1 MEDIIEKIKER
12 IDIVDLISDYVPLKR
27 VGSNYRALCPFHP
40 EKTPS
45 FFVSPSLQIFKC
57 FGCGKGGDIF
67 KFIMEIERVSFREA
81 LEILAKRAGVELEKE
96 PPQKREERQKI
107 LDIYDI
113 TCAYFQ
119 KQLFQSQKGKE
130 VLNYLKKRGLRK
142 ETIYKWKIGFA
153 PRVKDFLYK
162 FLISRGF
169 QREDLKKTGII
180 KEKGGR
186 VFDFFFLRIIFPIFD
201 LHGNVVAFAGR
212 VLPGIEE
219 EGGKYINSPNHLL
232 YNKSKI
238 LYGLNFA
245 KEEIKSKKEAILVEG
260 YFDVL
265 LSWQEGTK
273 NVVAPCG
280 TSFGDSHMRLLKRF
294 TQNLIFSFDM
304 DDAGIKAAKR
314 STILA
319 QKEGFKVKV
328 LPLPSGKDPADV
340 IKGSKNEWEKAL
352 SERKEGVLFFYELS
366 LKKWDK
372 KAFSGKREILNFFL
386 PILSSIKDK
395 IEIQEWIQKISFD
408 LKIKEE
414 ILWEEVNEFKKE
426 IEKEKKVFERY
437 DEKKE
442 IFAKAFSQ
450 KDLIEERLLCIVAFE
465 KDLREKFKDSLLKLI
480 SHPERKKIIIS
491 ILEKGKIPEEFSQK
505 AKEMKFQYEI
515 EKENG
520 IDFEKEVPFLL
531 ERLKKIYIK
540 GKLEKFQEELKEAEA
555 KKDFSQVKKILS
567 QIENAK
573 KEI

>member
-1 MEDIIEKIKER
+1 MSVECVGPRGVDVSGQRREQTRDVGRTAGAAVPFLPDRVDACVVLCRWGIYGQGIGVEKAPAVQR
-12 IDIVDLISDYVPLKR
+12 HAAQVPVVQHAFHD
-27 VGSNYRALCPFHP
+27 VG
-40 EKTPS
+40 
-45 FFVSPSLQIFKC
+45 
-57 FGCGKGGDIF
+57 
-67 KFIMEIERVSFREA
+67 
-81 LEILAKRAGVELEKE
+81 ILAATL
-96 PPQKREERQKI
+96 
-107 LDIYDI
+107 
-113 TCAYFQ
+113 
-119 KQLFQSQKGKE
+119 
-130 VLNYLKKRGLRK
+130 
-142 ETIYKWKIGFA
+142 
-153 PRVKDFLYK
+153 
-162 FLISRGF
+162 
-169 QREDLKKTGII
+169 DLKHAVRKKNESYPYKI
-180 KEKGGR
+180 
-186 VFDFFFLRIIFPIFD
+186 
-201 LHGNVVAFAGR
+201 N
-212 VLPGIEE
+212 E

-280 TSFGDSHMRLLKRF
+280 TSFGESHMRLLKRF

-328 LPLPSGKDPADV
+328 LPLPPGKDPADV
-340 IKGSKNEWEKAL
+340 IKEEKNEWQKAL
-352 SERKEGVLFFYELS
+352 SGKKEGVLFFYELS
-366 LKKWDK
+366 LKRWNKES
-372 KAFSGKREILNFFL
+372 FSGKREILSFFL

-395 IEIQEWIQKISFD
+395 IEIQEWIQKLSFD

-414 ILWEEVNEFKKE
+414 ILWEKVNELKKE

-437 DEKKE
+437 EEKE
-442 IFAKAFSQ
+442 IFVKTFSQ

-491 ILEKGKIPEEFSQK
+491 LLEEGKIPEEFSQK
-505 AKEMKFQYEI
+505 AKEMKLQYEI
-515 EKENG
+515 EKEKG
-520 IDFEKEVPFLL
+520 INFEKEVPFLL

-540 GKLEKFQEELKEAEA
+540 EKLEKLQEKLKEAEA
-555 KKDFSQVKKILS
+555 KKDFSEVKKILS